1 MELLDV
7 NNWMQQIMNMKMAM
21 FEKNKDNEEWANDMD
36 KDNAKIK

>member
-7 NNWMQQIMNMKMAM
+7 NNWMQQIMNMKMA
-21 FEKNKDNEEWANDMD
+21 FIEKNKNNEEWANDMD